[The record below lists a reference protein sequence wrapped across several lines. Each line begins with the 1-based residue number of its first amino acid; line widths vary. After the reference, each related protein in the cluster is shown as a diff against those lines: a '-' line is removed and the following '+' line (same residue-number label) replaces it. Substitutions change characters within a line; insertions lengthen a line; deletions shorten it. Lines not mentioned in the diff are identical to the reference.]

1 MRVMP
6 VACLVAAVVV
16 TLGGIAVGDTAATQ
30 VAPDTFPHPVL
41 PGGATPWVGVMMQV
55 VAAMFLLALVIG
67 PMVRRH
73 GTRDLPPVTHAH
85 DEPPGSSGHHG
96 RTGTVDLAPPDRH

>member
-1 MRVMP
+1 MKIALAAALVVIVLVNQG
-6 VACLVAAVVV
+6 VAEAP
-16 TLGGIAVGDTAATQ
+16 ATQ
-30 VAPDTFPHPVL
+30 AVATDTFPHPVL
-41 PGGATPWVGVMMQV
+41 PGGSAAGVGVMMQV
-55 VAAMFLLALVIG
+55 VGAMFLLAIVIG

-73 GTRDLPPVTHAH
+73 GARDLPPVTHAH